1 VSEHKNIYAALAAA
15 QGEFGKVVKDATN
28 PHFRSG
34 YATLAA
40 VLEAALPVLSK
51 HGLCLMQRHVNMSD
65 GKMAV
70 ETILGHASGDTMEA
84 ITPMILGKFD
94 MQQLGSATTYAR
106 RYAAMAMLG
115 LSASDDDD
123 DGNAA
128 TKAAPTK
135 TEGNKA
141 IPTVKEPSL
150 AHMKRELDNLDHDLA
165 DTFTLSALQ
174 NLWAAWREKMNT
186 EGWPPARSP
195 DDEGSYRNQ
204 AKWKVEARKA
214 EIEAKMAVADEPAE
228 PPLRNPLM
236 AGE

>member
-128 TKAAPTK
+128 AKAAPSRP
-135 TEGNKA
+135 EAAPAFKA
-141 IPTVKEPSL
+141 ATA
-150 AHMKRELDNLDHDLA
+150 AHMKRELENLDHDLA
-165 DTFTLSALQ
+165 ETYGELALES
-174 NLWAAWREKMNT
+174 LWRAWASKMNK
-186 EGWPPARSP
+186 EAWPTAEP
-195 DDEGSYRNQ
+195 DDETAYRNQ
-204 AKWKVEARKA
+204 VIFRFRDRKA
-214 EIEAKMAVADEPAE
+214 EIQEKAEVAAE
-228 PPLRNPLM
+228 PPIRNPLM

>member
-1 VSEHKNIYAALAAA
+1 MTEHKNIYAALAAA

-51 HGLCLMQRHVNMSD
+51 HGLCLMQRHITMSD

-70 ETILGHASGDTMEA
+70 ETILGHASGDTIEA

-123 DGNAA
+123 DGEAA
-128 TKAAPTK
+128 VKAAPPK
-135 TEGNKA
+135 GEPARVPEFKA
-141 IPTVKEPSL
+141 ATA
-150 AHMKRELDNLDHDLA
+150 AHMKRELDNLNNDLSDA
-165 DTFTLSALQ
+165 FTEVALEGLWRSWSA
-174 NLWAAWREKMNT
+174 KMNK
-186 EGWPPARSP
+186 EAWPAAQSP
-195 DDEGSYRNQ
+195 DDEASFRNQ
-204 AKWKVEARKA
+204 VIWKFRDRKA
-214 EIEAKMAVADEPAE
+214 EILAKQDIEPE
-228 PPLRNPLM
+228 PKNLLM